1 MMRTSISHHI
11 FLFSQWLSVLSRP
24 SHPRMM
30 NNMNMP
36 GMGMN
41 MGGMMRHRPCQTHG
55 SSAQDTEK
63 PKHQG
68 NPSNPKERLMIRC
81 SGGSI
86 GLGTAHCRAGS
97 SGAGVRVPEKSLRDL
112 IILLGW
118 SCVSVECSNRCFYNL
133 LYHVIY
139 IYRCFRKLWLARP
152 PQMMGMM
159 QPPMPLGRARGRHRK
174 MSLEGGIETLSKCQ
188 AAKDVQRR
196 PWTTVNAPHEGQY
209 IFHRSSIWHSRGS
222 SMFFLSIC
230 TQVITCVHVK
240 HQQTNRPVEKQTIL

>member
-1 MMRTSISHHI
+1 MDSGLRTVERDRLVLEFVFRRNHSGISSFSWVGLV
-11 FLFSQWLSVLSRP
+11 FLW
-24 SHPRMM
+24 
-30 NNMNMP
+30 N
-36 GMGMN
+36 
-41 MGGMMRHRPCQTHG
+41 
-55 SSAQDTEK
+55 
-63 PKHQG
+63 
-68 NPSNPKERLMIRC
+68 
-81 SGGSI
+81 
-86 GLGTAHCRAGS
+86 
-97 SGAGVRVPEKSLRDL
+97 VRIDAF
-112 IILLGW
+112 IICYTML
-118 SCVSVECSNRCFYNL
+118 
-133 LYHVIY
+133 Y